1 MEQCPGM
8 AHTGVMTEHTPTH
21 QPSNRL
27 TRPRRGRIIAGVA
40 AALAERTGVDVGLVR
55 LGFVVSLFFG
65 GLGVV
70 AYVAGWLLIPEEG
83 QQKSTAENM
92 FGSS

>member
-1 MEQCPGM
+1 MEQFSGM
-8 AHTGVMTEHTPTH
+8 LHTGTMTEHTPN

-27 TRPRRGRIIAGVA
+27 TRPRQGRMIAGVA
-40 AALAERTGVDVGLVR
+40 AAIANRTGIDVGLIR

-70 AYVAGWLLIPEEG
+70 AYAAGWILLPEEG
-83 QQKSTAENM
+83 QEKSAAENL